1 MPDNTALAIGIDMST
16 YSDGGRYLTEFQD
29 EIIVRCPNCQKSAKI
44 FAGGKPYGHKGV
56 SLACHHCGYSKHI

>member
-1 MPDNTALAIGIDMST
+1 MST